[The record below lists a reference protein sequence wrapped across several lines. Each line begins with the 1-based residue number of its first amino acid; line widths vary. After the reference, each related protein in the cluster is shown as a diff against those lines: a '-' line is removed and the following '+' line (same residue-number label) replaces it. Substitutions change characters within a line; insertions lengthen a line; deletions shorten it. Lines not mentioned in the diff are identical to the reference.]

1 MGFNKKNLAAGIRE
15 MRSVAR
21 RLTAWADDLEKFGEL
36 KEEDTGQ
43 ADGSVPAVADAPGC
57 GPALA
62 PAEALTDDLPA
73 KAQTE
78 TVSTEIT
85 TESSP
90 EPAPT
95 EPEPT
100 PPPTLSEVK
109 AYLTKLCAAGYAPQ
123 VKALIASFGAASLSG
138 VPAESLGDLFD
149 AALLLGEEGGSADAG

>member
-15 MRSVAR
+15 MRSVVR
-21 RLTAWADDLEKFGEL
+21 RLTAWADDLEKFGGL
-36 KEEDTGQ
+36 TEEDTGQ
-43 ADGSVPAVADAPGC
+43 ADGSVPAVADAPD
-57 GPALA
+57 PT
-62 PAEALTDDLPA
+62 PAEAMTAAVLSEAPA
-73 KAQTE
+73 APMPAEAQTG
-78 TVSTEIT
+78 
-85 TESSP
+85 
-90 EPAPT
+90 PAPT
-95 EPEPT
+95 EPEPA

>member
-43 ADGSVPAVADAPGC
+43 ADGSVPAAVADAPD
-57 GPALA
+57 PT
-62 PAEALTDDLPA
+62 PAEAMTAAVLSEAPA
-73 KAQTE
+73 APMPAEAQT
-78 TVSTEIT
+78 
-85 TESSP
+85 

>member
-21 RLTAWADDLEKFGEL
+21 RLTAWADDLEKFGGL
-36 KEEDTGQ
+36 TEEDTGQ
-43 ADGSVPAVADAPGC
+43 ADGSV
-57 GPALA
+57 
-62 PAEALTDDLPA
+62 
-73 KAQTE
+73 
-78 TVSTEIT
+78 
-85 TESSP
+85 
-90 EPAPT
+90 
-95 EPEPT
+95 PT